1 MLEMILGGLLLAAL
15 ILIYYAGK
23 RSGKIETRN
32 DQLTRLLQAQASV
45 QGTIDA
51 QFARYDSKMEKMEK
65 KVYGVDVH
73 LLSDDSLNKLWTQGS
88 DDDIQVDPTTVEK
101 PTPK

>member
-1 MLEMILGGLLLAAL
+1 MLEMILGGLIMAAL
-15 ILIYYAGK
+15 ILIYYVGK
-23 RSGKIETRN
+23 KSGKLEQKN
-32 DQLTRLLQAQASV
+32 EQLARLLQAQASV
-45 QGTIDA
+45 QSSIDA
-51 QFARYDSKMEKMEK
+51 QFSRYDAKMEKMEK

-73 LLSDDSLNKLWTQGS
+73 LLSDDSLNKLWTQGP

>member
-1 MLEMILGGLLLAAL
+1 MLELILGGLLLAAL
-15 ILIYYAGK
+15 ILLYYAGK
-23 RSGKIETRN
+23 RSGKVEARN

-65 KVYGVDVH
+65 KVYGVDIA
-73 LLSDDSLNKLWTQGS
+73 LLSDDGINQLWTQGP